1 MAIYLSR
8 KNIAKYFLS
17 LKNFEVALSYFK
29 EALDISLKMTGAG
42 TNASTEMGAC
52 LDLGEAYEAN
62 GMIAPTFKKNN
73 KKNNAFARSRK
84 LKKGIGIL

>member
-52 LDLGEAYEAN
+52 LDLGEAYEAT
-62 GMIAPTFKKNN
+62 GKIISSLKLQ
-73 KKNNAFARSRK
+73 RK
-84 LKKGIGIL
+84 